1 MHHKTTHKTFCRTT
15 HGRIPL
21 SNRTTNTQPF
31 LSRSALLL
39 AAQNHNV
46 LYPFHL
52 LFGVF
57 EPIQRPK
64 AEDQLRI
71 LLGRI
76 KLLREKRE
84 SRIKSIE
91 QDLKKVLLL
100 SQQQHVEVAL
110 KKCDSIARE
119 RNFLLILEE
128 IREFATMV
136 LETHRD
142 LDLTGSENKQLR
154 TAISS
159 MFYAAGTSSSELTN
173 DLPELKSIAN
183 ELAKKFGKE
192 FRLSC
197 EREKTSEA
205 CGVSKQFMQIVAKK
219 VRKDMKSD
227 DVEARMV
234 LEKMAKEIGV
244 ELPRVAE
251 KKKKPTKKKKKK
263 STRDSSSEASGGN
276 SSSESECESGDSNKK
291 SSSSRRK
298 GNKTSNYATAET
310 AAKAARA
317 AANKAQEA
325 AEYAEALVA
334 TNELL
339 ATTTTTSSSAGK
351 GKITALDSN
360 DLDFENEEGKE
371 AEINAVIA
379 AALDEVRLEE
389 ETEEGNENEN
399 ENGNEN
405 AAPTKE
411 KPTLGGRGRGGPP
424 PGIASSRETKL
435 AKSDPTTTAADD
447 DALADRFEKLKFS
460 KR

>member
-1 MHHKTTHKTFCRTT
+1 MSSILSIFSSVFSNQFSDQKLKT
-15 HGRIPL
+15 
-21 SNRTTNTQPF
+21 N
-31 LSRSALLL
+31 
-39 AAQNHNV
+39 
-46 LYPFHL
+46 
-52 LFGVF
+52 
-57 EPIQRPK
+57 
-64 AEDQLRI
+64 LRI

-100 SQQQHVEVAL
+100 SQQHVEVAL

-128 IREFATMV
+128 IREFATSV
-136 LETHRD
+136 LETRGD

-159 MFYAAGTSSSELTN
+159 MFYAAGTSSAELTN
-173 DLPELKSIAN
+173 DLPELKPIAN

-263 STRDSSSEASGGN
+263 SNRDSSSEASGGN
-276 SSSESECESGDSNKK
+276 SSESESESGDSNKK

-371 AEINAVIA
+371 AEINAVVA

-399 ENGNEN
+399 GNEN
-405 AAPTKE
+405 AAPTNE

-435 AKSDPTTTAADD
+435 AKSDPTTTATDD
-447 DALADRFEKLKFS
+447 DALAGRFEKLKT

>member
-1 MHHKTTHKTFCRTT
+1 MSSILSIFSSVFSNQFSDQKLKT
-15 HGRIPL
+15 
-21 SNRTTNTQPF
+21 N
-31 LSRSALLL
+31 
-39 AAQNHNV
+39 
-46 LYPFHL
+46 
-52 LFGVF
+52 
-57 EPIQRPK
+57 
-64 AEDQLRI
+64 LRI

-136 LETHRD
+136 LETRGD

-251 KKKKPTKKKKKK
+251 KKKKPTKKKKKKK

>member
-1 MHHKTTHKTFCRTT
+1 MSSILSIFSSVFSNQFSDQKLKT
-15 HGRIPL
+15 
-21 SNRTTNTQPF
+21 N
-31 LSRSALLL
+31 
-39 AAQNHNV
+39 
-46 LYPFHL
+46 
-52 LFGVF
+52 
-57 EPIQRPK
+57 
-64 AEDQLRI
+64 LRI

-84 SRIKSIE
+84 SRVKSIE
-91 QDLKKVLLL
+91 QDLKKVLL
-100 SQQQHVEVAL
+100 SQQHVEVAL

-128 IREFATMV
+128 IREFATSV
-136 LETHRD
+136 LETRGD

-154 TAISS
+154 TAVSS
-159 MFYAAGTSSSELTN
+159 MFYAAGTSSAELTN

-205 CGVSKQFMQIVAKK
+205 CGVSKQFMAIVAKK

-276 SSSESECESGDSNKK
+276 SSESESESGDSNKK
-291 SSSSRRK
+291 TSSSRRK

-339 ATTTTTSSSAGK
+339 ATTTTASSSAGK

-360 DLDFENEEGKE
+360 DDDFENEEGKE
-371 AEINAVIA
+371 AEMNAVIA

-389 ETEEGNENEN
+389 ETEGNE
-399 ENGNEN
+399 NEN

-424 PGIASSRETKL
+424 PGIASSREKTK
-435 AKSDPTTTAADD
+435 ASDPTTTATVD
-447 DALADRFEKLKFS
+447 DALADRFEKLKT

>member
-1 MHHKTTHKTFCRTT
+1 
-15 HGRIPL
+15 
-21 SNRTTNTQPF
+21 
-31 LSRSALLL
+31 
-39 AAQNHNV
+39 
-46 LYPFHL
+46 
-52 LFGVF
+52 
-57 EPIQRPK
+57 
-64 AEDQLRI
+64 
-71 LLGRI
+71 
-76 KLLREKRE
+76 
-84 SRIKSIE
+84 
-91 QDLKKVLLL
+91 
-100 SQQQHVEVAL
+100 
-110 KKCDSIARE
+110 
-119 RNFLLILEE
+119 
-128 IREFATMV
+128 
-136 LETHRD
+136 
-142 LDLTGSENKQLR
+142 
-154 TAISS
+154 
-159 MFYAAGTSSSELTN
+159 MFYAAGTSSAELTN

-205 CGVSKQFMQIVAKK
+205 CGVSKQFMAIVAKK

-276 SSSESECESGDSNKK
+276 SSESESESGDSNKK
-291 SSSSRRK
+291 TSSSRRK

-360 DLDFENEEGKE
+360 DDDFENEEGKE
-371 AEINAVIA
+371 AEMNAVIA

-389 ETEEGNENEN
+389 ETEGNE
-399 ENGNEN
+399 NEN

-424 PGIASSRETKL
+424 PGIASSREKTK
-435 AKSDPTTTAADD
+435 ASDPTTTATVD
-447 DALADRFEKLKFS
+447 DALADRFEKLKT

>member
-1 MHHKTTHKTFCRTT
+1 MSSILSIFSSVFSNQFSDQKLKT
-15 HGRIPL
+15 
-21 SNRTTNTQPF
+21 N
-31 LSRSALLL
+31 
-39 AAQNHNV
+39 
-46 LYPFHL
+46 
-52 LFGVF
+52 
-57 EPIQRPK
+57 
-64 AEDQLRI
+64 LRI

-136 LETHRD
+136 LETRGD

-276 SSSESECESGDSNKK
+276 SSESESEAGDSNKK

-339 ATTTTTSSSAGK
+339 ATTTTTSSSTGK

-389 ETEEGNENEN
+389 ETEGNENES
-399 ENGNEN
+399 GNEN
-405 AAPTKE
+405 AAPTEE

-435 AKSDPTTTAADD
+435 AKSDPTTTADDD

>member
-1 MHHKTTHKTFCRTT
+1 MSSILSIFSSVFSNQFSDQKLKT
-15 HGRIPL
+15 
-21 SNRTTNTQPF
+21 N
-31 LSRSALLL
+31 
-39 AAQNHNV
+39 
-46 LYPFHL
+46 
-52 LFGVF
+52 
-57 EPIQRPK
+57 
-64 AEDQLRI
+64 LRI

-136 LETHRD
+136 LETRGD

-154 TAISS
+154 TAVSS
-159 MFYAAGTSSSELTN
+159 MFYAAGTSSAELTN

-276 SSSESECESGDSNKK
+276 SSESESEAGDSNKK

-389 ETEEGNENEN
+389 GNEN

-447 DALADRFEKLKFS
+447 DALADRFEKLKT

>member
-1 MHHKTTHKTFCRTT
+1 MSSILSIFSSVFSNQFSDQKLKT
-15 HGRIPL
+15 
-21 SNRTTNTQPF
+21 N
-31 LSRSALLL
+31 
-39 AAQNHNV
+39 
-46 LYPFHL
+46 
-52 LFGVF
+52 
-57 EPIQRPK
+57 
-64 AEDQLRI
+64 LRI

-128 IREFATMV
+128 IREFATSV
-136 LETHRD
+136 LETRGD

-154 TAISS
+154 TAVSS
-159 MFYAAGTSSSELTN
+159 MFYAAGTSSAELTN

-205 CGVSKQFMQIVAKK
+205 CGVSKQFMAIVAKK
-219 VRKDMKSD
+219 VRKDIKSD

-276 SSSESECESGDSNKK
+276 SSESESESGDSNKK
-291 SSSSRRK
+291 SASSRRK

-360 DLDFENEEGKE
+360 DDDFENEEGKE

-389 ETEEGNENEN
+389 ETEGNEN

-405 AAPTKE
+405 AAPTNE
-411 KPTLGGRGRGGPP
+411 KSTLGGRGRGGPP

>member
-1 MHHKTTHKTFCRTT
+1 MFSNQFSDQKLKT
-15 HGRIPL
+15 
-21 SNRTTNTQPF
+21 N
-31 LSRSALLL
+31 
-39 AAQNHNV
+39 
-46 LYPFHL
+46 
-52 LFGVF
+52 
-57 EPIQRPK
+57 
-64 AEDQLRI
+64 LRI

-84 SRIKSIE
+84 SRVNSIE
-91 QDLKKVLLL
+91 QDLKKVLLP
-100 SQQQHVEVAL
+100 QQHVEVAL

-128 IREFATMV
+128 IREFATSV
-136 LETHRD
+136 LETRGD

-154 TAISS
+154 TAVSS
-159 MFYAAGTSSSELTN
+159 MFYAAGTSSAELTN

-205 CGVSKQFMQIVAKK
+205 CGVSKQFMAIVAKK
-219 VRKDMKSD
+219 VRKDIKSD

-276 SSSESECESGDSNKK
+276 SSSGESESGDSNKK
-291 SSSSRRK
+291 SASSRRK

-339 ATTTTTSSSAGK
+339 ATATTTSSSSAGK
-351 GKITALDSN
+351 EKITALDSN
-360 DLDFENEEGKE
+360 DIDGDNEDGKE

-379 AALDEVRLEE
+379 AALDEARLEE
-389 ETEEGNENEN
+389 ETEEENEN

-405 AAPTKE
+405 AAPTNE

-424 PGIASSRETKL
+424 PGIASSREKTK
-435 AKSDPTTTAADD
+435 ASDPTTTATDD
-447 DALADRFEKLKFS
+447 DALADRFEKLKT

>member
-1 MHHKTTHKTFCRTT
+1 MSSILSIFSPFFSNQFSDQKLKT
-15 HGRIPL
+15 
-21 SNRTTNTQPF
+21 N
-31 LSRSALLL
+31 
-39 AAQNHNV
+39 
-46 LYPFHL
+46 
-52 LFGVF
+52 
-57 EPIQRPK
+57 
-64 AEDQLRI
+64 LRI
-71 LLGRI
+71 LCGRI

-84 SRIKSIE
+84 SRVKSIE
-91 QDLKKVLLL
+91 QDAKKVLL
-100 SQQQHVEVAL
+100 SQQHVEVAL

-128 IREFATMV
+128 IREFATSV
-136 LETHRD
+136 LETRGD

-154 TAISS
+154 TAVSS
-159 MFYAAGTSSSELTN
+159 MFYAAGTSSAELTN

-205 CGVSKQFMQIVAKK
+205 CGVSKQFMAIVAKK
-219 VRKDMKSD
+219 VRKDIKSD

-276 SSSESECESGDSNKK
+276 SSESESESGDSNKK
-291 SSSSRRK
+291 SASSRRK

-360 DLDFENEEGKE
+360 DDDFENEEGKE

-389 ETEEGNENEN
+389 ETEGNEN

-405 AAPTKE
+405 AAPTNE
-411 KPTLGGRGRGGPP
+411 KSTLGGRGRGGPP

-435 AKSDPTTTAADD
+435 AKSDPTITAADD
-447 DALADRFEKLKFS
+447 DALADRFEKLKT

>member
-1 MHHKTTHKTFCRTT
+1 MHHKTTHKTFRRTT
-15 HGRIPL
+15 HSRIPL
-21 SNRTTNTQPF
+21 FSEDYNHTFF
-31 LSRSALLL
+31 LSSSFCFSLEITMSSILSIFS
-39 AAQNHNV
+39 
-46 LYPFHL
+46 PF
-52 LFGVF
+52 FSNQF
-57 EPIQRPK
+57 S
-64 AEDQLRI
+64 DQKLKTNLRI
-71 LLGRI
+71 LCGRI

-84 SRIKSIE
+84 SRVKSIE
-91 QDLKKVLLL
+91 QDAKKVLL
-100 SQQQHVEVAL
+100 SQQHVEVAL

-128 IREFATMV
+128 IREFATSV
-136 LETHRD
+136 LETRGD

-154 TAISS
+154 TAVSS
-159 MFYAAGTSSSELTN
+159 MFYAAGTSSAELTN

-205 CGVSKQFMQIVAKK
+205 CGVSKQFMAIVAKK
-219 VRKDMKSD
+219 VRKDIKSD

-276 SSSESECESGDSNKK
+276 SSESESESGDSNKK
-291 SSSSRRK
+291 SASSRRK

-360 DLDFENEEGKE
+360 DDDFENEEGKE

-389 ETEEGNENEN
+389 ETEGNEN

-405 AAPTKE
+405 AAPTNE
-411 KPTLGGRGRGGPP
+411 KSTLGGRGRGGPP

-435 AKSDPTTTAADD
+435 AKSDPTITADDD
-447 DALADRFEKLKFS
+447 DALADRFEKLKT

>member
-1 MHHKTTHKTFCRTT
+1 MHHKTTHKTFRRTT
-15 HGRIPL
+15 HSRIPL
-21 SNRTTNTQPF
+21 FSEDYNHTFF
-31 LSRSALLL
+31 LSSSFCFSLEITMSSILSIFS
-39 AAQNHNV
+39 
-46 LYPFHL
+46 PF
-52 LFGVF
+52 FSNQF
-57 EPIQRPK
+57 S
-64 AEDQLRI
+64 DQKLKTNLRI
-71 LLGRI
+71 LCGRI

-84 SRIKSIE
+84 SRVKSIE
-91 QDLKKVLLL
+91 QDAKKVLL
-100 SQQQHVEVAL
+100 SQQHVEVAL

-128 IREFATMV
+128 IREFATSV
-136 LETHRD
+136 LETRGD

-154 TAISS
+154 TAVSS
-159 MFYAAGTSSSELTN
+159 MFYAAGTSSAELTN

-205 CGVSKQFMQIVAKK
+205 CGVSKQFMAIVAKK
-219 VRKDMKSD
+219 VRKDIKSD

-276 SSSESECESGDSNKK
+276 SSESESESGDSNKK
-291 SSSSRRK
+291 SASSRRK

-360 DLDFENEEGKE
+360 DDDFENEEGKE

-389 ETEEGNENEN
+389 ETEGNEN

-405 AAPTKE
+405 AAPTNE
-411 KPTLGGRGRGGPP
+411 KSTLGGRGRGGPP

-435 AKSDPTTTAADD
+435 AKSDPTITAADD
-447 DALADRFEKLKFS
+447 DALADRFEKLKT

>member
-1 MHHKTTHKTFCRTT
+1 MSSILSIFSPFFSNQFSDQKLKT
-15 HGRIPL
+15 
-21 SNRTTNTQPF
+21 N
-31 LSRSALLL
+31 
-39 AAQNHNV
+39 
-46 LYPFHL
+46 
-52 LFGVF
+52 
-57 EPIQRPK
+57 
-64 AEDQLRI
+64 LRI

-84 SRIKSIE
+84 SRVKSIE
-91 QDLKKVLLL
+91 QDAKKVLL
-100 SQQQHVEVAL
+100 SQQHVEVAL

-128 IREFATMV
+128 IREFATSV
-136 LETHRD
+136 LETRGD

-205 CGVSKQFMQIVAKK
+205 CGVSKQFMAIVAKK
-219 VRKDMKSD
+219 VRKDIKSD

-276 SSSESECESGDSNKK
+276 SSESESESGDSNKK
-291 SSSSRRK
+291 SASSRRK

-360 DLDFENEEGKE
+360 DDDFENEEGKE

-389 ETEEGNENEN
+389 ETEEGNEN

>member
-1 MHHKTTHKTFCRTT
+1 MSSILSIFSSVFSNQFSDQKLKT
-15 HGRIPL
+15 
-21 SNRTTNTQPF
+21 N
-31 LSRSALLL
+31 
-39 AAQNHNV
+39 
-46 LYPFHL
+46 
-52 LFGVF
+52 
-57 EPIQRPK
+57 
-64 AEDQLRI
+64 LRI

-136 LETHRD
+136 LETRGD

-276 SSSESECESGDSNKK
+276 SSESESESGDSNKK
-291 SSSSRRK
+291 ASSSRRK

-310 AAKAARA
+310 AAKAARV

-389 ETEEGNENEN
+389 ETEGNENES
-399 ENGNEN
+399 GNEN
-405 AAPTKE
+405 AAPTEE

-424 PGIASSRETKL
+424 PGIASSREKTK
-435 AKSDPTTTAADD
+435 ASDPTTTATVD
-447 DALADRFEKLKFS
+447 DALADRFEKLKT

>member
-1 MHHKTTHKTFCRTT
+1 M
-15 HGRIPL
+15 
-21 SNRTTNTQPF
+21 SSF
-31 LSRSALLL
+31 LSIFSS
-39 AAQNHNV
+39 
-46 LYPFHL
+46 
-52 LFGVF
+52 VF
-57 EPIQRPK
+57 SNQFS
-64 AEDQLRI
+64 DQKLKTNLRI

-136 LETHRD
+136 LETRGD

-159 MFYAAGTSSSELTN
+159 MFSAAGTSSSELMN

-192 FRLSC
+192 FRMSC

-251 KKKKPTKKKKKK
+251 KKKKPTKQKKKKK

-389 ETEEGNENEN
+389 GNEN

-411 KPTLGGRGRGGPP
+411 KPTLGGRGSGGPP

-435 AKSDPTTTAADD
+435 AKSDPTTTADDD
-447 DALADRFEKLKFS
+447 DALADRFEKLKT

>member
-1 MHHKTTHKTFCRTT
+1 MSSILSIFSSVFSNQFSDQKLKT
-15 HGRIPL
+15 
-21 SNRTTNTQPF
+21 N
-31 LSRSALLL
+31 
-39 AAQNHNV
+39 
-46 LYPFHL
+46 
-52 LFGVF
+52 
-57 EPIQRPK
+57 
-64 AEDQLRI
+64 LRI

-136 LETHRD
+136 LETRGD

-159 MFYAAGTSSSELTN
+159 MFYAAGTSSSELMN

-251 KKKKPTKKKKKK
+251 KKKKPTKKKKKKK

-389 ETEEGNENEN
+389 GNEN

-435 AKSDPTTTAADD
+435 AKSDPTTTADDD
-447 DALADRFEKLKFS
+447 DALADRFEKLKT

>member
-1 MHHKTTHKTFCRTT
+1 MFSNQFSDQKLKT
-15 HGRIPL
+15 
-21 SNRTTNTQPF
+21 N
-31 LSRSALLL
+31 
-39 AAQNHNV
+39 
-46 LYPFHL
+46 
-52 LFGVF
+52 
-57 EPIQRPK
+57 
-64 AEDQLRI
+64 LRI

-84 SRIKSIE
+84 SRVNSIE
-91 QDLKKVLLL
+91 QDLKKVLLP
-100 SQQQHVEVAL
+100 QQHVEVAL

-128 IREFATMV
+128 IREFATSV
-136 LETHRD
+136 LETRGD

-154 TAISS
+154 TAVSS
-159 MFYAAGTSSSELTN
+159 IFYAAGTSSAELTN
-173 DLPELKSIAN
+173 DLPELKPIAN
-183 ELAKKFGKE
+183 ELAKKFEKE

-205 CGVSKQFMQIVAKK
+205 CGVSKQFMAIVAKK
-219 VRKDMKSD
+219 VRKDIKSD

-276 SSSESECESGDSNKK
+276 SSESESESGDSNKK
-291 SSSSRRK
+291 SASSRRK

-339 ATTTTTSSSAGK
+339 ATATTTSSSSAGK
-351 GKITALDSN
+351 EKITALDSN
-360 DLDFENEEGKE
+360 DIDGDNEDGKE

-379 AALDEVRLEE
+379 AALDEARLEE
-389 ETEEGNENEN
+389 ETEEENEN

-405 AAPTKE
+405 AAPTNE

-424 PGIASSRETKL
+424 PGIASSREKTK
-435 AKSDPTTTAADD
+435 ASDPTTTATDD
-447 DALADRFEKLKFS
+447 DALADRFEKLKT

>member
-1 MHHKTTHKTFCRTT
+1 MSSILSIFSSVFSNQFSDQKLKT
-15 HGRIPL
+15 
-21 SNRTTNTQPF
+21 N
-31 LSRSALLL
+31 
-39 AAQNHNV
+39 
-46 LYPFHL
+46 
-52 LFGVF
+52 
-57 EPIQRPK
+57 
-64 AEDQLRI
+64 LRI
-71 LLGRI
+71 LCGRI

-84 SRIKSIE
+84 SRVKSIE
-91 QDLKKVLLL
+91 QDLKKVLL
-100 SQQQHVEVAL
+100 SQQHVEVAL

-128 IREFATMV
+128 IREFATSV
-136 LETHRD
+136 LETRGD

-154 TAISS
+154 TAVSS
-159 MFYAAGTSSSELTN
+159 MFYAAGTSSAELTN

-205 CGVSKQFMQIVAKK
+205 CGVSKQFMAIVAKK

-276 SSSESECESGDSNKK
+276 SSESESESGDSNKK
-291 SSSSRRK
+291 TSSSRRK

-339 ATTTTTSSSAGK
+339 ATTTTASSSAGK

-360 DLDFENEEGKE
+360 DDDFENEEGKE
-371 AEINAVIA
+371 AEMNAVIA

-389 ETEEGNENEN
+389 ETEGNE
-399 ENGNEN
+399 NEN

-424 PGIASSRETKL
+424 PGIASSREKTK
-435 AKSDPTTTAADD
+435 ASDPTTTATVD
-447 DALADRFEKLKFS
+447 DALADRFEKLKT

>member
-1 MHHKTTHKTFCRTT
+1 MSSILSIFSSVFSNQFSDQKLKT
-15 HGRIPL
+15 
-21 SNRTTNTQPF
+21 N
-31 LSRSALLL
+31 
-39 AAQNHNV
+39 
-46 LYPFHL
+46 
-52 LFGVF
+52 
-57 EPIQRPK
+57 
-64 AEDQLRI
+64 LRI
-71 LLGRI
+71 LCGRI

-84 SRIKSIE
+84 SRVKSIE
-91 QDLKKVLLL
+91 QDLKKVLL
-100 SQQQHVEVAL
+100 SQQHVEVAL

-128 IREFATMV
+128 IREFATSV
-136 LETHRD
+136 LETRGD

-154 TAISS
+154 TAVSS
-159 MFYAAGTSSSELTN
+159 MFYAAGTSSAELTN

-205 CGVSKQFMQIVAKK
+205 CGVSKQFMAIVAKK

-227 DVEARMV
+227 DVEASMV

-276 SSSESECESGDSNKK
+276 SSESESESGDSNKK
-291 SSSSRRK
+291 TSSSRRK

-339 ATTTTTSSSAGK
+339 ATTTTASSSAGK

-360 DLDFENEEGKE
+360 DDDFENEEGKE
-371 AEINAVIA
+371 AEMNAVIA

-389 ETEEGNENEN
+389 ETEGNE
-399 ENGNEN
+399 NEN

-424 PGIASSRETKL
+424 PGIASSREKTK
-435 AKSDPTTTAADD
+435 ASDPTTTATVD
-447 DALADRFEKLKFS
+447 DALADRFEKLKT

>member
-1 MHHKTTHKTFCRTT
+1 MSSILSIFSSVFSNQFSDQKLKT
-15 HGRIPL
+15 
-21 SNRTTNTQPF
+21 N
-31 LSRSALLL
+31 
-39 AAQNHNV
+39 
-46 LYPFHL
+46 
-52 LFGVF
+52 
-57 EPIQRPK
+57 
-64 AEDQLRI
+64 LRI

-136 LETHRD
+136 LETRGD

-263 STRDSSSEASGGN
+263 KSTRDSSSEASGGN
-276 SSSESECESGDSNKK
+276 SSSESECELGDSNKK

>member
-1 MHHKTTHKTFCRTT
+1 MSSILSIFSSVFSNQFSDQKLKT
-15 HGRIPL
+15 
-21 SNRTTNTQPF
+21 N
-31 LSRSALLL
+31 
-39 AAQNHNV
+39 
-46 LYPFHL
+46 
-52 LFGVF
+52 
-57 EPIQRPK
+57 
-64 AEDQLRI
+64 LRI
-71 LLGRI
+71 LCGRI

-84 SRIKSIE
+84 SRVKSIE
-91 QDLKKVLLL
+91 QDLKKVLL
-100 SQQQHVEVAL
+100 SQQHVEVAL

-128 IREFATMV
+128 IREFATSV
-136 LETHRD
+136 LETRGD

-154 TAISS
+154 TAVSS
-159 MFYAAGTSSSELTN
+159 MFYAAGTSSAELTN

-183 ELAKKFGKE
+183 EFAKKFGKE

-205 CGVSKQFMQIVAKK
+205 CGVSKQFMAIVAKK

-276 SSSESECESGDSNKK
+276 SSESESESGDSNKK
-291 SSSSRRK
+291 TSSSRRK

-360 DLDFENEEGKE
+360 DDDFENEEGKE
-371 AEINAVIA
+371 AEMNAVIA

-389 ETEEGNENEN
+389 ETEGNE
-399 ENGNEN
+399 NEN

-424 PGIASSRETKL
+424 PGIASSREKTK
-435 AKSDPTTTAADD
+435 ASDPTTTATVD
-447 DALADRFEKLKFS
+447 DALADRFEKLKT

>member
-1 MHHKTTHKTFCRTT
+1 MSSILSIFSSVFSNQFSDQKLKT
-15 HGRIPL
+15 
-21 SNRTTNTQPF
+21 N
-31 LSRSALLL
+31 
-39 AAQNHNV
+39 
-46 LYPFHL
+46 
-52 LFGVF
+52 
-57 EPIQRPK
+57 
-64 AEDQLRI
+64 LRI

-128 IREFATMV
+128 IREFATSV
-136 LETHRD
+136 LETRGD

-154 TAISS
+154 TAVSS
-159 MFYAAGTSSSELTN
+159 MFYAAGTSSAELTN

-205 CGVSKQFMQIVAKK
+205 CGVSKQFMAIVAKK

-227 DVEARMV
+227 DVEASMV

-276 SSSESECESGDSNKK
+276 SSESESESGDSNKK
-291 SSSSRRK
+291 TSSSRRK

-339 ATTTTTSSSAGK
+339 ATTTTASSSAGK

-360 DLDFENEEGKE
+360 DDDFENEEGKE
-371 AEINAVIA
+371 AEMNAVIA

-389 ETEEGNENEN
+389 ETEGNE
-399 ENGNEN
+399 NEN

-424 PGIASSRETKL
+424 PGIASSREKTK
-435 AKSDPTTTAADD
+435 ASDPTTTATVD
-447 DALADRFEKLKFS
+447 DALADRFEKLKT

>member
-1 MHHKTTHKTFCRTT
+1 MSSILSIFSPFFSNQFSDQKLKT
-15 HGRIPL
+15 
-21 SNRTTNTQPF
+21 N
-31 LSRSALLL
+31 
-39 AAQNHNV
+39 
-46 LYPFHL
+46 
-52 LFGVF
+52 
-57 EPIQRPK
+57 
-64 AEDQLRI
+64 LRI
-71 LLGRI
+71 LCGRI

-84 SRIKSIE
+84 SRVKSIE
-91 QDLKKVLLL
+91 QDAKKVLL
-100 SQQQHVEVAL
+100 SQQHVEVAL

-128 IREFATMV
+128 IREFATSV
-136 LETHRD
+136 LETRGD

-154 TAISS
+154 TAVSS
-159 MFYAAGTSSSELTN
+159 MFYAAGTSSAELTN

-205 CGVSKQFMQIVAKK
+205 CGVSKQFMAIVAKK
-219 VRKDMKSD
+219 VRKDIKSD

-276 SSSESECESGDSNKK
+276 SSESESESGDSNKK
-291 SSSSRRK
+291 SASSRRK

-360 DLDFENEEGKE
+360 DDDFENEEGKE

-389 ETEEGNENEN
+389 ETEGNEN

-405 AAPTKE
+405 AAPTNE
-411 KPTLGGRGRGGPP
+411 KSTLGGRGRGGPP

-435 AKSDPTTTAADD
+435 AKSDPTITADDD
-447 DALADRFEKLKFS
+447 DALADRFEKLKT

>member
-1 MHHKTTHKTFCRTT
+1 MSSILSIFSSVFSNQFSDQKLKT
-15 HGRIPL
+15 
-21 SNRTTNTQPF
+21 N
-31 LSRSALLL
+31 
-39 AAQNHNV
+39 
-46 LYPFHL
+46 
-52 LFGVF
+52 
-57 EPIQRPK
+57 
-64 AEDQLRI
+64 LRI

-136 LETHRD
+136 LETRGD

-159 MFYAAGTSSSELTN
+159 MFYAAGTSSSELMN

-251 KKKKPTKKKKKK
+251 KKKKPTKKKKKPTKKKKKK

-389 ETEEGNENEN
+389 ETEGNENES
-399 ENGNEN
+399 GNEN
-405 AAPTKE
+405 AAPTEE

-435 AKSDPTTTAADD
+435 AKSDPTTTADAD
-447 DALADRFEKLKFS
+447 DALADRFEKLKT

>member
-1 MHHKTTHKTFCRTT
+1 MSSILSIFSSVFSNQFSDQKLKT
-15 HGRIPL
+15 
-21 SNRTTNTQPF
+21 N
-31 LSRSALLL
+31 
-39 AAQNHNV
+39 
-46 LYPFHL
+46 
-52 LFGVF
+52 
-57 EPIQRPK
+57 
-64 AEDQLRI
+64 LRI

-91 QDLKKVLLL
+91 QDLKKVLM
-100 SQQQHVEVAL
+100 SQQHVEVAL

-128 IREFATMV
+128 IREFATSV
-136 LETHRD
+136 LETRGD

-154 TAISS
+154 TAVSS
-159 MFYAAGTSSSELTN
+159 MFYAAGTSSAELTN
-173 DLPELKSIAN
+173 DLPELKPIAA

-276 SSSESECESGDSNKK
+276 SSESESEAGDSNKK

-339 ATTTTTSSSAGK
+339 ATATTTSSSVGR

-360 DLDFENEEGKE
+360 DDDFENEEGKE

-389 ETEEGNENEN
+389 ETEGNENES
-399 ENGNEN
+399 GNEN
-405 AAPTKE
+405 AAPTEE

-435 AKSDPTTTAADD
+435 AKSDPTTITADD
-447 DALADRFEKLKFS
+447 DALADRFEKLKT

>member
-1 MHHKTTHKTFCRTT
+1 M
-15 HGRIPL
+15 
-21 SNRTTNTQPF
+21 SSF
-31 LSRSALLL
+31 LSIFSS
-39 AAQNHNV
+39 
-46 LYPFHL
+46 
-52 LFGVF
+52 VF
-57 EPIQRPK
+57 SNQFS
-64 AEDQLRI
+64 DQKLKTNLRI
-71 LLGRI
+71 LCGRI

-84 SRIKSIE
+84 SRVKSIE
-91 QDLKKVLLL
+91 QDLKKVLL

-128 IREFATMV
+128 IREFATSV
-136 LETHRD
+136 LETCGD

-154 TAISS
+154 TAVSS
-159 MFYAAGTSSSELTN
+159 MFYAAGTSSAELTN
-173 DLPELKSIAN
+173 DLPELKPIAN

-219 VRKDMKSD
+219 VRKDMKID

-276 SSSESECESGDSNKK
+276 SSESESESGDANKK
-291 SSSSRRK
+291 SASSRRK

-389 ETEEGNENEN
+389 ETEGNEN

-424 PGIASSRETKL
+424 PGIASSRETIL
-435 AKSDPTTTAADD
+435 AKSDPTTTATDD
-447 DALADRFEKLKFS
+447 DGLADRFEKLKT

>member
-1 MHHKTTHKTFCRTT
+1 MSSILSIFSSVFSNQFSDQKLKT
-15 HGRIPL
+15 
-21 SNRTTNTQPF
+21 N
-31 LSRSALLL
+31 
-39 AAQNHNV
+39 
-46 LYPFHL
+46 
-52 LFGVF
+52 
-57 EPIQRPK
+57 
-64 AEDQLRI
+64 LRI
-71 LLGRI
+71 LCGRI

-84 SRIKSIE
+84 SRVKSIE
-91 QDLKKVLLL
+91 QDLKKVLLY
-100 SQQQHVEVAL
+100 QQHVEVAL

-128 IREFATMV
+128 IREFATSV
-136 LETHRD
+136 LETRGD

-154 TAISS
+154 TAVSS
-159 MFYAAGTSSSELTN
+159 MFYAAGTSSAELTN

-205 CGVSKQFMQIVAKK
+205 CGVSKQFMAIVAKK

-276 SSSESECESGDSNKK
+276 SSESESESGDSNKK
-291 SSSSRRK
+291 TSSSRRK

-360 DLDFENEEGKE
+360 DDDFENEEGKE
-371 AEINAVIA
+371 AEMNAVIA

-389 ETEEGNENEN
+389 ETEEGNEN

-447 DALADRFEKLKFS
+447 DALAERFEKLKFS

>member
-1 MHHKTTHKTFCRTT
+1 M
-15 HGRIPL
+15 
-21 SNRTTNTQPF
+21 SSF
-31 LSRSALLL
+31 LSIFSS
-39 AAQNHNV
+39 
-46 LYPFHL
+46 
-52 LFGVF
+52 VF
-57 EPIQRPK
+57 SNQFS
-64 AEDQLRI
+64 DQKLKTNLRI

-84 SRIKSIE
+84 SRVNSIE
-91 QDLKKVLLL
+91 QDLKKVLLP
-100 SQQQHVEVAL
+100 QQHVEVAL

-128 IREFATMV
+128 IREFAQVV
-136 LETHRD
+136 LETRGKLELH
-142 LDLTGSENKQLR
+142 GSENKQLR
-154 TAISS
+154 TAVSS
-159 MFYAAGTSSSELTN
+159 IFYAAGTSSAELTN
-173 DLPELKSIAN
+173 DLPELKPIAN
-183 ELAKKFGKE
+183 ELAKKFEKE

-205 CGVSKQFMQIVAKK
+205 CGVSKQFMAIVAKK

-227 DVEARMV
+227 GVEAKMV

-263 STRDSSSEASGGN
+263 KSTRDSSSEASGGN
-276 SSSESECESGDSNKK
+276 SSSGESESGDSNKK
-291 SSSSRRK
+291 SASSRRK

-339 ATTTTTSSSAGK
+339 ATATTTSSSSAGK
-351 GKITALDSN
+351 EKITALDSN
-360 DLDFENEEGKE
+360 DIDGDNEDGKE

-379 AALDEVRLEE
+379 AALDEARLEE
-389 ETEEGNENEN
+389 ETEEENENEN

-405 AAPTKE
+405 AAPTNE

-424 PGIASSRETKL
+424 PGIASSREKTK
-435 AKSDPTTTAADD
+435 ASDPTTTATDD
-447 DALADRFEKLKFS
+447 DALADRFEKLKT

>member
-1 MHHKTTHKTFCRTT
+1 MSSILSIFSSVFSNQFSDQKLKT
-15 HGRIPL
+15 
-21 SNRTTNTQPF
+21 N
-31 LSRSALLL
+31 
-39 AAQNHNV
+39 
-46 LYPFHL
+46 
-52 LFGVF
+52 
-57 EPIQRPK
+57 
-64 AEDQLRI
+64 LRI

-136 LETHRD
+136 LETRGD

-154 TAISS
+154 TAVSS
-159 MFYAAGTSSSELTN
+159 MFYAAGTSSAELTN

-276 SSSESECESGDSNKK
+276 SSESESESGDSNKK
-291 SSSSRRK
+291 TSSSRRK

-399 ENGNEN
+399 GNEN

-424 PGIASSRETKL
+424 PGIASSREKTK
-435 AKSDPTTTAADD
+435 ASDPTTTATVD
-447 DALADRFEKLKFS
+447 DALADRFEKLKT

>member
-1 MHHKTTHKTFCRTT
+1 MSSILSIFSSVFSNQFSDQKLKT
-15 HGRIPL
+15 
-21 SNRTTNTQPF
+21 N
-31 LSRSALLL
+31 
-39 AAQNHNV
+39 
-46 LYPFHL
+46 
-52 LFGVF
+52 
-57 EPIQRPK
+57 
-64 AEDQLRI
+64 LRI
-71 LLGRI
+71 LCGRI

-84 SRIKSIE
+84 SRVKSIE
-91 QDLKKVLLL
+91 QDLKKVLL
-100 SQQQHVEVAL
+100 SQQHVEVAL

-128 IREFATMV
+128 IREFATSV
-136 LETHRD
+136 LETRGD

-154 TAISS
+154 TAVSS
-159 MFYAAGTSSSELTN
+159 MFYAAGTSSAELTN

-205 CGVSKQFMQIVAKK
+205 CGVSKQFMAIVAKK

-276 SSSESECESGDSNKK
+276 SSESESESGDSNKK
-291 SSSSRRK
+291 TSSSRRK

-360 DLDFENEEGKE
+360 DDDFENEEGKE
-371 AEINAVIA
+371 AEMNAVIA

-389 ETEEGNENEN
+389 ETEGNE
-399 ENGNEN
+399 NEN

-424 PGIASSRETKL
+424 PGIASSREKTK
-435 AKSDPTTTAADD
+435 ASDPTTTATVD
-447 DALADRFEKLKFS
+447 DALADRFEKLKT

>member
-1 MHHKTTHKTFCRTT
+1 M
-15 HGRIPL
+15 
-21 SNRTTNTQPF
+21 SSF
-31 LSRSALLL
+31 LSIFSS
-39 AAQNHNV
+39 
-46 LYPFHL
+46 
-52 LFGVF
+52 VF
-57 EPIQRPK
+57 SNQFS
-64 AEDQLRI
+64 DQKLKTNLRI

-84 SRIKSIE
+84 SRVNSIE
-91 QDLKKVLLL
+91 QDLKKVLLP
-100 SQQQHVEVAL
+100 QQHVEVAL

-128 IREFATMV
+128 IREFAQVV
-136 LETHRD
+136 LETRGKLELH
-142 LDLTGSENKQLR
+142 GSENKQLR
-154 TAISS
+154 TAVSS
-159 MFYAAGTSSSELTN
+159 IFYAAGTSSAELTN
-173 DLPELKSIAN
+173 DLPELKPIAN
-183 ELAKKFGKE
+183 ELAKKFEKE

-205 CGVSKQFMQIVAKK
+205 CGVSKQFMAIVAKK

-227 DVEARMV
+227 GVEAKMV

-276 SSSESECESGDSNKK
+276 SSSESECELGDSNKK

>member
-1 MHHKTTHKTFCRTT
+1 MSSILSIFSSVFSNQFSDQKLKT
-15 HGRIPL
+15 
-21 SNRTTNTQPF
+21 N
-31 LSRSALLL
+31 
-39 AAQNHNV
+39 
-46 LYPFHL
+46 
-52 LFGVF
+52 
-57 EPIQRPK
+57 
-64 AEDQLRI
+64 LRI

-84 SRIKSIE
+84 SRVKSIE
-91 QDLKKVLLL
+91 QDLKKVLM
-100 SQQQHVEVAL
+100 SQQHVEVAL

-136 LETHRD
+136 LETRGD

-159 MFYAAGTSSSELTN
+159 MFHAAGTSSSELTN

-234 LEKMAKEIGV
+234 LEKIAKEIGV

-339 ATTTTTSSSAGK
+339 ATTTTTSSSTGK

-389 ETEEGNENEN
+389 GNEN

-435 AKSDPTTTAADD
+435 AKSDPTTTADDD
-447 DALADRFEKLKFS
+447 DALADRFEKLKT

>member
-1 MHHKTTHKTFCRTT
+1 M
-15 HGRIPL
+15 
-21 SNRTTNTQPF
+21 SSF
-31 LSRSALLL
+31 LSIFSS
-39 AAQNHNV
+39 
-46 LYPFHL
+46 
-52 LFGVF
+52 VF
-57 EPIQRPK
+57 SNQFS
-64 AEDQLRI
+64 DQKLKTNLRI

-91 QDLKKVLLL
+91 QDLKKVLM
-100 SQQQHVEVAL
+100 SQQHVEVAL

-128 IREFATMV
+128 IREFATSV
-136 LETHRD
+136 LETRGD

-154 TAISS
+154 TAVSS
-159 MFYAAGTSSSELTN
+159 MFYAAGTSSAELTN
-173 DLPELKSIAN
+173 DLPELKPIAA

-192 FRLSC
+192 FRSSC

-276 SSSESECESGDSNKK
+276 SSESESEAGDSNKK

-389 ETEEGNENEN
+389 ETEGNENES
-399 ENGNEN
+399 GNEN
-405 AAPTKE
+405 AAPTEE

-435 AKSDPTTTAADD
+435 AKSDPTTITADD
-447 DALADRFEKLKFS
+447 DALADRFEKLKT

>member
-1 MHHKTTHKTFCRTT
+1 MSSILSIFSSVFSNQFSDQKLKT
-15 HGRIPL
+15 
-21 SNRTTNTQPF
+21 N
-31 LSRSALLL
+31 
-39 AAQNHNV
+39 
-46 LYPFHL
+46 
-52 LFGVF
+52 
-57 EPIQRPK
+57 
-64 AEDQLRI
+64 LRI

-136 LETHRD
+136 LETRGD

-159 MFYAAGTSSSELTN
+159 MFYAAGTSSSELMN

-263 STRDSSSEASGGN
+263 KSTRDSSSEASGGN

-339 ATTTTTSSSAGK
+339 ATTTTTSSSTGK

-389 ETEEGNENEN
+389 ETEEGNEN

-447 DALADRFEKLKFS
+447 DALADRFEKLKT

>member
-1 MHHKTTHKTFCRTT
+1 M
-15 HGRIPL
+15 
-21 SNRTTNTQPF
+21 SSF
-31 LSRSALLL
+31 LSIFSS
-39 AAQNHNV
+39 
-46 LYPFHL
+46 
-52 LFGVF
+52 VF
-57 EPIQRPK
+57 SNQFS
-64 AEDQLRI
+64 DQKLKTNLRI

-84 SRIKSIE
+84 SRVNSIE
-91 QDLKKVLLL
+91 QDLKKVLLP
-100 SQQQHVEVAL
+100 QQHVEVAL

-128 IREFATMV
+128 IREFAQVV
-136 LETHRD
+136 LETRGKLELH
-142 LDLTGSENKQLR
+142 GSENKQLR
-154 TAISS
+154 TAVSS
-159 MFYAAGTSSSELTN
+159 IFYAAGTSSAELTN
-173 DLPELKSIAN
+173 DLPELKPIAN
-183 ELAKKFGKE
+183 ELAKKFEKE

-205 CGVSKQFMQIVAKK
+205 CGVSKQFMAIVAKK

-227 DVEARMV
+227 GVEAKMV

-263 STRDSSSEASGGN
+263 KSTRDSSSEASGGN
-276 SSSESECESGDSNKK
+276 SSSGESESGDSNKK
-291 SSSSRRK
+291 SASSRRK

-339 ATTTTTSSSAGK
+339 ATATTTSSSSAGK
-351 GKITALDSN
+351 EKITALDSN
-360 DLDFENEEGKE
+360 DIDGDNEDGKE

-379 AALDEVRLEE
+379 AALDEARLEE
-389 ETEEGNENEN
+389 ETEEENEN

-405 AAPTKE
+405 AAPTNE

-424 PGIASSRETKL
+424 PGIASSREKTK
-435 AKSDPTTTAADD
+435 ASDPTTTSTDD
-447 DALADRFEKLKFS
+447 DALADRFEKLKT

>member
-1 MHHKTTHKTFCRTT
+1 MSSILSIFSSVFSNQFSDQKLKT
-15 HGRIPL
+15 
-21 SNRTTNTQPF
+21 N
-31 LSRSALLL
+31 
-39 AAQNHNV
+39 
-46 LYPFHL
+46 
-52 LFGVF
+52 
-57 EPIQRPK
+57 
-64 AEDQLRI
+64 LRI

-128 IREFATMV
+128 IREFATSV
-136 LETHRD
+136 LETRGD

-276 SSSESECESGDSNKK
+276 SSSGESESGDSNKK
-291 SSSSRRK
+291 SASSRRK

-435 AKSDPTTTAADD
+435 AKSDPTITADDD

>member
-1 MHHKTTHKTFCRTT
+1 M
-15 HGRIPL
+15 
-21 SNRTTNTQPF
+21 SSF
-31 LSRSALLL
+31 LSIFSS
-39 AAQNHNV
+39 
-46 LYPFHL
+46 
-52 LFGVF
+52 VF
-57 EPIQRPK
+57 SNQFS
-64 AEDQLRI
+64 DQKLKTNLRI

-84 SRIKSIE
+84 SRVNSIE
-91 QDLKKVLLL
+91 QDLKKVLLP
-100 SQQQHVEVAL
+100 QQHVEVAL

-128 IREFATMV
+128 IREFAQVV
-136 LETHRD
+136 LETRGKLELH
-142 LDLTGSENKQLR
+142 GSENKQLR
-154 TAISS
+154 TAVSS
-159 MFYAAGTSSSELTN
+159 IFYAAGTSSAELTN
-173 DLPELKSIAN
+173 DLPELKPIAN
-183 ELAKKFGKE
+183 ELAKKFEKE

-205 CGVSKQFMQIVAKK
+205 CGVSKQFMAIVAKK
-219 VRKDMKSD
+219 VRKDMKSVG
-227 DVEARMV
+227 VEAKMV

-276 SSSESECESGDSNKK
+276 SSESESESGDSNKK
-291 SSSSRRK
+291 SASSRRK

-339 ATTTTTSSSAGK
+339 ATATTTSSSSAGK
-351 GKITALDSN
+351 EKITALDSN
-360 DLDFENEEGKE
+360 DIDGDNEDGKE

-389 ETEEGNENEN
+389 ETEGNEN

-405 AAPTKE
+405 AAPTNE
-411 KPTLGGRGRGGPP
+411 KSTLGGRGRGGPP

-435 AKSDPTTTAADD
+435 AKSDPTITAADD
-447 DALADRFEKLKFS
+447 DALADRFEKLKT